1 MRKESPVSP
10 RVVLPML
17 WIPFHWIFY
26 RGDEKNEE
34 GDEGMKHSRCEREK
48 TKEEKKGKRE
58 EKRLKRALEPWRLK
72 RRWNFGSEE
81 GEERGSGEMRS
92 K

>member
-1 MRKESPVSP
+1 
-10 RVVLPML
+10 
-17 WIPFHWIFY
+17 
-26 RGDEKNEE
+26 
-34 GDEGMKHSRCEREK
+34 MKHSRCEREK

-72 RRWNFGSEE
+72 RRWNFGNEE